1 MTPPLLRRLWQ
12 MIEEL
17 PHHTLEKLDDLG
29 LVTWVLSHL
38 EHRQHLRIEER
49 KAVERYLY
57 THMMLI
63 RDVSDS
69 LMA

>member
-17 PHHTLEKLDDLG
+17 PQHSLENLDDLG

-38 EHRQHLRIEER
+38 ERHQHLRIEER
-49 KAVERYLY
+49 KAVERYLN